1 MQTVVV
7 SELIPTNGRKSF
19 WGKAKILSNT
29 RNGAQ
34 FLRSY
39 DTTMAGCINGK
50 VHRYSDF
57 KSNTTNSHLKSFF
70 DACGVD
76 MATDEFYKL
85 REEKAPALVI

>member
-19 WGKAKILSNT
+19 YGKAKILRNT

-39 DTTMAGCINGK
+39 DTTMAGYINGK

-57 KSNTTNSHLKSFF
+57 QGKTTSSHLKSFF
-70 DACGVD
+70 DTCGVD
-76 MATDEFYKL
+76 MATAEFYKL
-85 REEKAPALVI
+85 REEKAPSLVI